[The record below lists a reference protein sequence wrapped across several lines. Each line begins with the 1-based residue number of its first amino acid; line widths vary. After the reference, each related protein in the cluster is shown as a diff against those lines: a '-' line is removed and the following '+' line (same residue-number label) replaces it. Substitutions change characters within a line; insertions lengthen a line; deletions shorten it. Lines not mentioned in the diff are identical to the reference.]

1 MEGIDERIT
10 WACFLAS
17 QNTVLRLKDPI
28 SRDCGQEW
36 WSRTPNRCVHI
47 HCTFINPHTHTHTTY
62 IPHIHTIHVLHIL
75 SHTLIYTTH
84 TYTLTHTAHT
94 THTHTKHIYIL
105 HTQLAH
111 TLPIHIYHTP
121 YLHIHISHKH
131 IYILHTQHTTHTY
144 ALPLHLENV
153 HFSVRVN
160 RKKKKSL
167 WSPVDQ
173 DHYRWA
179 PEHHPWIIS
188 HWSMPSPQ
196 MCVLQN
202 VTVACTLISVPW
214 LPSGKWSIDV
224 SLIMHQ
230 RNMHNKCWD
239 SSERKRPHSSNHK
252 AAPGASWGV
261 PRAAL
266 LVSSEQPAIFWAIKR
281 GKFTL
286 FNV

>member
-1 MEGIDERIT
+1 MCAHT
-10 WACFLAS
+10 LH
-17 QNTVLRLKDPI
+17 T
-28 SRDCGQEW
+28 
-36 WSRTPNRCVHI
+36 HY
-47 HCTFINPHTHTHTTY
+47 TFINPHTHTHTTY
-62 IPHIHTIHVLHIL
+62 IPHIHTMHILHIL
-75 SHTLIYTTH
+75 SHTLIYATH

-111 TLPIHIYHTP
+111 TLPIHIYHIP
-121 YLHIHISHKH
+121 YLHIHTSHKH

-160 RKKKKSL
+160 RKKSL

-173 DHYRWA
+173 DPYRWA
-179 PEHHPWIIS
+179 TEHHPWIIS

-202 VTVACTLISVPW
+202 VTVACMLISVPW
-214 LPSGKWSIDV
+214 LPSGKWSIGV